1 MNRHGSR
8 STGSPARIPES
19 AVDQLLDVRKA
30 TVRQAERVVLTPLG
44 YVPADRDLEYIGS
57 LFDGLPVLAE
67 DRVRATLFGNR
78 SADFKVASTNPSGPV
93 VIKPRTVLEI
103 ARSPIQPIQGATRRG
118 REGTADFLRGHRR
131 TQTRA
136 AIAFARSSS
145 YRCAIRNCS
154 SGSGSTHPREF
165 SCTDRLAA
173 ARR

>member
-1 MNRHGSR
+1 PRRFPRILVAAWRGSTRRTWLAWDWKLATLLSWWASGRPSLRRCRLTRNCVSRHIQIDGITR
-8 STGSPARIPES
+8 ENTGSAI
-19 AVDQLLDVRKA
+19 DQLIEVRKA

-103 ARSPIQPIQGATRRG
+103 ARSP
-118 REGTADFLRGHRR
+118 
-131 TQTRA
+131 
-136 AIAFARSSS
+136 
-145 YRCAIRNCS
+145 
-154 SGSGSTHPREF
+154 SG
-165 SCTDRLAA
+165 
-173 ARR
+173 